1 MRILVTGGAGVIGTN
16 LCKRLLNEGEEV
28 ICLDNFSS
36 GRKENVKEFMNN
48 ERFQLI
54 EKDVIEPIDIEV
66 DQIYNLACPAS
77 PPYYQ
82 KDPVHTT
89 CTCVEGA
96 LRMLDLAVKNN
107 AKILL
112 SSTSEIYGE
121 PLEHPQKESYRGN
134 VNSIGIRSCY
144 DEGKRM
150 AESLF
155 FDYWRCYGAR
165 IKVVRIF
172 NTYGPGMQ
180 ADDGRVISNF
190 IIQALQGK
198 NLTVFGKGEQTRSF
212 CYVDDLVEGLIR
224 MMNTT
229 DEITGP
235 VNLGNPAERTV
246 LSLAEE
252 VIKMTGSKAK
262 IVYKK
267 IPADDPSRRC
277 PDITLAKTLLNW
289 KPTVALEEGLQKT
302 IEWFSNK

>member
-1 MRILVTGGAGVIGTN
+1 MRVLVTGGAGVIGTN

-36 GRKENVKEFMNN
+36 GRKENLTECMGN

-54 EKDVIEPIDIEV
+54 EHDVIEPIDIEA

-82 KDPVHTT
+82 KDPIHTT
-89 CTCVEGA
+89 RTCVEGA

-198 NLTVFGKGEQTRSF
+198 NLTVFGEGEQTRSF

-224 MMNTT
+224 MMNTS

-235 VNLGNPAERTV
+235 VNLGNPSERTV